1 MKVIDQVKTPQG
13 QLPAKK
19 ATLTTPSENG
29 TPTLIEFDL
38 LSPQELAARS
48 ASQSTPDAPRSL
60 SVEGLS
66 VIKWLNQIEPFA
78 QQSGPLF
85 GLSSVESVADWQS
98 AITVARAVVSM
109 QEALNGAKTLG
120 ASTMPVEK
128 FAVRA
133 SNTGSEFT
141 LYTVSFDLGAA
152 GASDYARIM
161 PPLPWFRK
169 FRQHSGFDYSFMSA
183 EVDEGR
189 IILSAFLL
197 SFSREIS
204 MADFAAAV
212 TYFMDDPSVMQE
224 ALVTFAHDSGTYDDA
239 SGGAGGATSG
249 GLGGAPSGAPA
260 TLQTDEIIGLLSTT
274 SNLLVTEASLG
285 EDDYPHLQKLVYAL
299 ISLHLQGVTVDVFS
313 STEGNDFMSF
323 NTYLSYL
330 WYGFAK
336 QLGQVK
342 IGYCA
347 ICGTGFSLTGHRGI
361 ARRFC
366 SEKCKTKAKNE
377 RTKAQRDEAREMFA
391 AGRDVAEVAR
401 ALYPS
406 ELPKE
411 ARNHVCTSLRGW
423 RALQHDVDEA
433 IVLRGERLELL
444 ERVIREGV
452 WTKTDIAKRAQYL
465 KDNPRLMREVQQR
478 AKGK

>member
-13 QLPAKK
+13 QIPTKK
-19 ATLTTPSENG
+19 ATLTAPNASG

-38 LSPQELAARS
+38 LSPQELAARDARQS
-48 ASQSTPDAPRSL
+48 APDAPRSL

-66 VIKWLNQIEPFA
+66 VIKWLNQIELFA

-85 GLSSVESVADWQS
+85 GISRTESVADWQS

-109 QEALNGAKTLG
+109 QEALNGVKSLG
-120 ASTMPVEK
+120 ASTMPVVK

-133 SNTGSEFT
+133 SDTGSEFT
-141 LYTVSFDLGAA
+141 LYAVSFDLGAA

-169 FRQHSGFDYSFMSA
+169 FRQLSGFDYSFMSA

-189 IILSAFLL
+189 TILSAFLL

-212 TYFMDDPSVMQE
+212 TYFMDDQRIMQE
-224 ALVTFAHDSGTYDDA
+224 ALVAFAHDSGAHGDA
-239 SGGAGGATSG
+239 RGGGGGAVGGGTHG
-249 GLGGAPSGAPA
+249 NAPDA
-260 TLQTDEIIGLLSTT
+260 LQADEIIGLLSTT
-274 SNLLVTEASLG
+274 SNLLVAEAPLG
-285 EDDYPHLQKLVYAL
+285 KDDYPHLQKLVYAL
-299 ISLHLQGVTVDVFS
+299 ISLHLQGVTVDVFG

-323 NTYLSYL
+323 DTYLSNL

-342 IGYCA
+342 IGYCE

-366 SEKCKTKAKNE
+366 SEKCKTKAKNA
-377 RTKAQRDEAREMFA
+377 RTKAQRDEARELFA

-401 ALYPS
+401 TLYPS
-406 ELPKE
+406 ELSQE
-411 ARNHVCTSLRGW
+411 ARGHVCTSLRGW

-465 KDNPRLMREVQQR
+465 KDSPRLMREVKQR
-478 AKGK
+478 AKEK